1 LDHQTLSPKLDRF
14 MGGQVTGVTMDS
26 NGKAGY
32 VGAGIIILFL
42 LAIAYEI
49 EWLIGSLA
57 VLILILFIIAVLGA
71 AFK

>member
-1 LDHQTLSPKLDRF
+1 

>member
-1 LDHQTLSPKLDRF
+1 
-14 MGGQVTGVTMDS
+14 MDS